1 MSMTMI
7 LVAADDGILD
17 DGDDGSSGI
26 VSYDDSNATAT
37 VVDPSP
43 SAKGLCRSRSS
54 STFVFSVL
62 DYQWLAIF
70 WCCRFRRHPPPHVE
84 SNLNEVNDNHDDN
97 ENNDNEEDNE
107 AKDVDDGI
115 LDGDDGNDIVRFHYT
130 GGGHE
135 VPLNVTHV
143 TVDSSVRRLD
153 ALRIMRG
160 TFSHCS
166 RLATVELPE
175 GLETIGDSCF
185 TGCASLTHI
194 NIPSTV
200 KVIGDNAFWLCASLE
215 SVELPEG
222 LEELGGGAF
231 FHCTSLQSINI
242 PPKIKAIGY
251 GTFLGCDELQDVDLS
266 EGLES
271 IGEQAFLQCPML
283 RQIIIPS
290 TVKKISPHTFF
301 NGVMVAR
308 TNLERVQFCDDVEEF
323 VSGGSIRDWWDNGT
337 SERSL
342 KTYNFLIR
350 CKVPVRL
357 EQLIIGQWQANIHDM
372 IRGIPSIGVR
382 ALGDYLNTIDSQL
395 VVYETLPDDVIP
407 LLELSFWKSKI
418 LDHQT
423 CRIECQCHACV
434 IISHVLSFL

>member
-1 MSMTMI
+1 MDDFGNEAALAANNDVNDND
-7 LVAADDGILD
+7 LVAAAAADDGIQD
-17 DGDDGSSGI
+17 
-26 VSYDDSNATAT
+26 A
-37 VVDPSP
+37 
-43 SAKGLCRSRSS
+43 
-54 STFVFSVL
+54 
-62 DYQWLAIF
+62 
-70 WCCRFRRHPPPHVE
+70 
-84 SNLNEVNDNHDDN
+84 
-97 ENNDNEEDNE
+97 
-107 AKDVDDGI
+107 
-115 LDGDDGNDIVRFHYT
+115 DDGNDIVRFHYT
-130 GGGHE
+130 DGKN
-135 VPLNVTHV
+135 VPSNITHV
-143 TVDSSVRRLD
+143 TVDSSVRMLGDPTVRFFL
-153 ALRIMRG
+153 G
-160 TFSHCS
+160 TFANCSS
-166 RLATVELPE
+166 RLTTVELPE
-175 GLETIGDSCF
+175 GLETIGDQAFIS
-185 TGCASLTHI
+185 CASLTHI

-323 VSGGSIRDWWDNGT
+323 VSGGSIREWWDNGT

-407 LLELSFWKSKI
+407 LLELAFWKSKI